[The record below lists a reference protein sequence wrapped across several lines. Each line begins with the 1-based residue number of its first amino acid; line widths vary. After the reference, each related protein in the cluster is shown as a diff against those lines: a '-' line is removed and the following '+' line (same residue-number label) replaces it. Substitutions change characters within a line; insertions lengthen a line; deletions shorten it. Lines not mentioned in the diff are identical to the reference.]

1 MARQEEQM
9 KDHFINRTT
18 GLQRLLTEMEQA

>member
-1 MARQEEQM
+1 MPRQEEQM

-18 GLQRLLTEMEQA
+18 GLQRLQTAMEQA